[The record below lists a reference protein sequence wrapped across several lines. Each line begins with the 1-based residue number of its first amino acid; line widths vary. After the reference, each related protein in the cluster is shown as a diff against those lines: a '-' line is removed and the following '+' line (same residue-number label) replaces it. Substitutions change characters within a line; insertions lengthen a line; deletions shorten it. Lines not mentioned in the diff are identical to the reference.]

1 MKSSIVQF
9 RQRNENL
16 VPNDF
21 IYEDMLTV
29 DENIEVMKG
38 IMTDEEITKASTLFE
53 KELCES
59 MKQTSISDFFN

>member
-38 IMTDEEITKASTLFE
+38 IMTDEEIMKASTLFE

-59 MKQTSISDFFN
+59 MKQTSMSDLFI

>member
-29 DENIEVMKG
+29 DKNIEVMKG
-38 IMTDEEITKASTLFE
+38 IMTDEEIMKASTLFE

-59 MKQTSISDFFN
+59 MKQTSMSDFFN

>member
-1 MKSSIVQF
+1 MKSLIDQF
-9 RQRNENL
+9 QQRNENL

-38 IMTDEEITKASTLFE
+38 IMTDEEIMKASTLFE

-59 MKQTSISDFFN
+59 MKETSISDFFN

>member
-1 MKSSIVQF
+1 MKSLIDQF

-38 IMTDEEITKASTLFE
+38 IITDEEIMKASALFE

-59 MKQTSISDFFN
+59 MKETSISDFFN